1 MRPKHLVA
9 RILKFTVQ
17 QNNFHQIIDARGL
30 LFEMPKKAPTA
41 ERDAERKA
49 SMVAG
54 NWSAEVSLSSAD

>member
-54 NWSAEVSLSSAD
+54 N